1 MVAHTLNPS
10 TQETKA
16 GDLYELEDN
25 QGYVEKPYLKLHSPY
40 PPHTKQT
47 NKHKSILSTFW
58 YAQI

>member
-40 PPHTKQT
+40 PTHTKKQT
-47 NKHKSILSTFW
+47 NTNPSSTFW